1 MHKKKDDS
9 HKNRVF
15 EYKKSNIGKFIYFI
29 FGVLITALISA
40 FVTKACNKLV
50 PDAPVVVEKVPD
62 TINIVHVHE
71 SFLDSIS
78 HKKDDNVVNT
88 DVKKRVVR
96 TKSQYTFGTEKVNQ
110 LMKDVSFPYA
120 EGYTP
125 CSAASYFTLE
135 MTDLNQPYVD
145 FIFHFFNE
153 EVLADIY
160 CLNIKI
166 FKAHKDGGRIYVL
179 NEYYTQQKGA
189 NIIRLNNIFTSSNYE
204 IEAGFIFTS
213 DRNAKYPSFYREVKV
228 VNNIK

>member
-1 MHKKKDDS
+1 MHKKKNDS
-9 HKNRVF
+9 PKNKIS
-15 EYKKSNIGKFIYFI
+15 EYLKSPFGTFISFL
-29 FGVLITALISA
+29 FGVLITALIST

-50 PDAPVVVEKVPD
+50 PDAPIVVEKVPD
-62 TINIVHVHE
+62 TINIVHVYE
-71 SFLDSIS
+71 PIDSIS
-78 HKKDDNVVNT
+78 NAKDENVVNAE
-88 DVKKRVVR
+88 VKKRVAR
-96 TKSQYTFGTEKVNQ
+96 NKSQYTFSVDKVNR
-110 LMKDVSFPYA
+110 LMKNVSFPNA

-125 CSAASYFTLE
+125 CSAAPYFTLE

-166 FKAHKDGGRIYVL
+166 FKAHKDGGRVYVL
-179 NEYYTQQKGA
+179 NEYYTQQKGT

-204 IEAGFIFTS
+204 IEAGFIFTG
-213 DRNAKYPSFYREVKV
+213 DRNAKYPNFYREVKV